1 MQERRLNGQA
11 VKALREA
18 LGLPGSEFAIKCDM
32 SPGQLSNIEG
42 GVKSASPDAARRICT
57 KLEAAWR
64 PPAHHRSKPV
74 DLWLAITY
82 PTALEATG

>member
-1 MQERRLNGQA
+1 MEERRLNGQA
-11 VKALREA
+11 AKALREA
-18 LGLPGSEFAIKCDM
+18 LKLPGSEFAIACGM

-42 GVKSASPDAARRICT
+42 GVKSASPDAARRICAA
-57 KLEAAWR
+57 LEAAW
-64 PPAHHRSKPV
+64 PAPTHHRSKPV